1 MIQGLMMTPPVVGRI
16 AIGKVVERNGKRL
29 PEKDDEFTITTQ
41 VQSRAGWVLHP
52 IDAALRSQL
61 GNCTASASSAT
72 AAMPANPAGLQ
83 LQESEQLPENA
94 RSPAQ
99 PPSRA
104 SLQSKLA
111 KRAKV
116 QGASAQPLAHQVPA
130 PISATAAV
138 TNAVKPMP
146 AAAKLR
152 SIPVRLLFNDPGLN
166 LRASYTLFDRAT
178 ARPICVGDGES
189 CKRVRQGVVES
200 HPCPSPDHCA
210 LGMEG
215 NCKLFGRFHVRID
228 HPENQSD
235 ACSTFVLRTTGI
247 NTVRTLMA
255 RMQYFQA
262 ISGGLLAHL
271 PLELRLR
278 GKSTAQSH
286 RAPIYYVDLC
296 IRQSLTLE
304 AAVREAGEAAEH
316 ARQMGL
322 DQTALDAAARAGY
335 AQGLFAETGE
345 EAADV
350 LQEFYP
356 AADPGQG
363 RSQDVYQDR
372 DLDQGRSQQE
382 GASHGAAIQA

>member
-1 MIQGLMMTPPVVGRI
+1 MIQGLMMTPPVIGRI
-16 AIGKVVERNGKRL
+16 AIGKMVERNGKRL

-52 IDAALRSQL
+52 MDTALRLQPAHPA
-61 GNCTASASSAT
+61 NPAT
-72 AAMPANPAGLQ
+72 APMPANPAGLQ
-83 LQESEQLPENA
+83 VQESEQLFSRPIPDA
-94 RSPAQ
+94 SP
-99 PPSRA
+99 PPKA
-104 SLQSKLA
+104 NLQGKLA
-111 KRAKV
+111 ERAKV
-116 QGASAQPLAHQVPA
+116 QGASSEPLNQQTPNTDAG
-130 PISATAAV
+130 TAA
-138 TNAVKPMP
+138 NAAP
-146 AAAKLR
+146 ASGMTTTRPIQAPPKLR

-166 LRASYTLFDRAT
+166 LRAAYTLFDRAT
-178 ARPICVGDGES
+178 ARPVCVGDGES
-189 CKRVRQGVVES
+189 CKRVRQGIVES
-200 HPCPSPDHCA
+200 HPCPGPDHCA

-228 HPENQSD
+228 HPANQVD
-235 ACSTFVLRTTGI
+235 ACSTFVLRTTGV

-262 ISGGLLAHL
+262 ISGGLLAYL

-286 RAPIYYVDLC
+286 RSPIYYVDLC

-304 AAVREAGEAAEH
+304 AAVREAREAAEH

-356 AADPGQG
+356 AADPGQD
-363 RSQDVYQDR
+363 SAH
-372 DLDQGRSQQE
+372 QQE
-382 GASHGAAIQA
+382 ACHGQEIQA

>member
-1 MIQGLMMTPPVVGRI
+1 MIQGLMMTPPVIGRI

-52 IDAALRSQL
+52 MDAALRAQPADPAVHPSM
-61 GNCTASASSAT
+61 TADAPT
-72 AAMPANPAGLQ
+72 AAVAEVHAGNSTPLK
-83 LQESEQLPENA
+83 ST
-94 RSPAQ
+94 
-99 PPSRA
+99 
-104 SLQSKLA
+104 LQSKLVR
-111 KRAKV
+111 RAKAQNLSTEPIAV
-116 QGASAQPLAHQVPA
+116 EATTTASSTQDAQRPAGAS
-130 PISATAAV
+130 
-138 TNAVKPMP
+138 
-146 AAAKLR
+146 KLR

-166 LRASYTLFDRAT
+166 LRAAYTLFDRAT

-200 HPCPSPDHCA
+200 HPCPGPDHCA

-228 HPENQSD
+228 HPANQVD

-262 ISGGLLAHL
+262 ISGGLLAYL

-296 IRQSLTLE
+296 IRQGLTLE
-304 AAVREAGEAAEH
+304 AAVHQAREAAEH
-316 ARQMGL
+316 SRQMGL
-322 DQTALDAAARAGY
+322 DQAALDATARTGY
-335 AQGLFAETGE
+335 AQGVFEESAE
-345 EAADV
+345 EAAGV

-356 AADPGQG
+356 ATDRGQD
-363 RSQDVYQDR
+363 SAHP
-372 DLDQGRSQQE
+372 E
-382 GASHGAAIQA
+382 GACHGQEIQA

>member
-16 AIGKVVERNGKRL
+16 AIGKMVERNGKRL

-41 VQSRAGWVLHP
+41 VQNRAGWVLHP
-52 IDAALRSQL
+52 MDAALRSQL
-61 GNCTASASSAT
+61 AHPANPANSASSAT
-72 AAMPANPAGLQ
+72 VPVPALPVDLQ
-83 LQESEQLPENA
+83 AQASEQYP
-94 RSPAQ
+94 RSSPDSSPPAK
-99 PPSRA
+99 A
-104 SLQSKLA
+104 SLQSKLT

-116 QGASAQPLAHQVPA
+116 QGASLEPLIQQTPIVDTAHAANAGTV
-130 PISATAAV
+130 ATA
-138 TNAVKPMP
+138 PMTDTARPTP
-146 AAAKLR
+146 AFPKLR
-152 SIPVRLLFNDPGLN
+152 SIPVRLLFNDPSLN

-200 HPCPSPDHCA
+200 HSCPGPDHCA

-228 HPENQSD
+228 HPANQSD

-262 ISGGLLAHL
+262 ISGGLLTYL

-304 AAVREAGEAAEH
+304 AAVHQAREAAEH
-316 ARQMGL
+316 ARTMGL

-335 AQGLFAETGE
+335 ALGVFEESAE
-345 EAADV
+345 EAAGV

-356 AADPGQG
+356 TRDPGQD
-363 RSQDVYQDR
+363 SAH
-372 DLDQGRSQQE
+372 QQE
-382 GASHGAAIQA
+382 TCHGQEIQA

>member
-1 MIQGLMMTPPVVGRI
+1 MTPPVIGRI
-16 AIGKVVERNGKRL
+16 AIGKMVERNGKRL

-52 IDAALRSQL
+52 MDAALRSQPIN
-61 GNCTASASSAT
+61 GTASASSAT
-72 AAMPANPAGLQ
+72 AAMPANPADLQ
-83 LQESEQLPENA
+83 AQESEQLPENA
-94 RSPAQ
+94 RSPAHPATQ
-99 PPSRA
+99 T

-111 KRAKV
+111 KRAKA
-116 QGASAQPLAHQVPA
+116 QGASAQPLARQVPA
-130 PISATAAV
+130 PISATAAA
-138 TNAVKPMP
+138 TNAVKPIP
-146 AAAKLR
+146 AAPKLR
-152 SIPVRLLFNDPGLN
+152 SIPVRLLFNDPSLN
-166 LRASYTLFDRAT
+166 LRAAYTLFDRAT

-200 HPCPSPDHCA
+200 HPCPGPDHCA

-228 HPENQSD
+228 HPANQSD

-262 ISGGLLAHL
+262 ISGGLLAYL

-296 IRQSLTLE
+296 IRQGLTLE
-304 AAVREAGEAAEH
+304 AAVGKAREAAEH
-316 ARQMGL
+316 ARTMGL
-322 DQTALDAAARAGY
+322 DQTALDAAARTGY
-335 AQGLFAETGE
+335 AQGVFEESAE
-345 EAADV
+345 EAAGV

-356 AADPGQG
+356 AADPGQD
-363 RSQDVYQDR
+363 SAH
-372 DLDQGRSQQE
+372 QGGACHGQE
-382 GASHGAAIQA
+382 IQA

>member
-41 VQSRAGWVLHP
+41 VQNRAGWVLHP
-52 IDAALRSQL
+52 MDAALRLQL
-61 GNCTASASSAT
+61 TH
-72 AAMPANPAGLQ
+72 PANPANSADAPMSTHSQDLQ
-83 LQESEQLPENA
+83 TQALQQYP
-94 RSPAQ
+94 RSSPDPSPPAK
-99 PPSRA
+99 A

-116 QGASAQPLAHQVPA
+116 QGASLEPLNQQTPIADTAHAANAGTV
-130 PISATAAV
+130 ATA
-138 TNAVKPMP
+138 PMTDTARPTP
-146 AAAKLR
+146 AFPKLR

-166 LRASYTLFDRAT
+166 LRAAYTLFDRAT
-178 ARPICVGDGES
+178 ARPVCVGDGES
-189 CKRVRQGVVES
+189 CKRVHQGVVES
-200 HPCPSPDHCA
+200 HPCPGPDHCA

-228 HPENQSD
+228 HPENQVD

-262 ISGGLLAHL
+262 ISGGLLAYL

-286 RAPIYYVDLC
+286 RSPIYYVDLC
-296 IRQSLTLE
+296 IRQNLTLE
-304 AAVREAGEAAEH
+304 AAVHQAREAAEH

-335 AQGLFAETGE
+335 APGVFEESAE
-345 EAADV
+345 EAAGV

-356 AADPGQG
+356 AADPGQD
-363 RSQDVYQDR
+363 SAH
-372 DLDQGRSQQE
+372 SE
-382 GASHGAAIQA
+382 GACHGQEIQT